1 MRTEAEM
8 KCDVC
13 GCVTGHLTIAKP
25 PKRPKD
31 ECQKCYWT
39 RELNI
44 DGLKAERDAAV
55 AEAWRLN
62 AVEMLKKSAET
73 ERDAATAR
81 ADAAEAL
88 VRERTM
94 ERDNYGQELD
104 KATGM
109 VEMHVDDAEAARIL
123 WRNAEKA
130 CALMDAQRAAAI
142 RDRDAAQQMVVEMR
156 VRLSNLLD
164 QMHERPQPYVGG
176 IVHTTGIDVV
186 GHHDAA
192 LAILEASAPI
202 AGRWVSRSAYD
213 EALNAIME
221 GDKRLEAAI
230 AREEKAEAELAQR
243 TVHSRS
249 VGHALRAFYARR
261 ELTLQVVAQAKRLKM
276 ADGLAMFVRRQAEH
290 DCACVRT
297 ASVGACHSCRANNLI
312 AAWDAVPGD
321 VGPVDVG

>member
-31 ECQKCYWT
+31 ECLKCYWT

-73 ERDAATAR
+73 ERDAAI
-81 ADAAEAL
+81 AE
-88 VRERTM
+88 
-94 ERDNYGQELD
+94 
-104 KATGM
+104 
-109 VEMHVDDAEAARIL
+109 
-123 WRNAEKA
+123 RN
-130 CALMDAQRAAAI
+130 
-142 RDRDAAQQMVVEMR
+142 AAQQMVAEMR
-156 VRLSNLLD
+156 ECL
-164 QMHERPQPYVGG
+164 ERAQCQHVECNPVKTHNGCN
-176 IVHTTGIDVV
+176 
-186 GHHDAA
+186 AR
-192 LAILEASAPI
+192 AILARLDAAPI

-230 AREEKAEAELAQR
+230 ARAEKAEAREREIGEELDKATGMVEMHVGDAEAARLLWRSSEKACAHMDAQRAAARADRDAAIARAKKAEAELAQR

-261 ELTLQVVAQAKRLKM
+261 ELTLQVVAQAARLRL
-276 ADGLAMFVRRQAEH
+276 ADRLAVASRSVLNEVLKVIEDDAGH
-290 DCACVRT
+290 DEPWFLCPH
-297 ASVGACHSCRANNLI
+297 GDLI
-312 AAWDAVPGD
+312 DALAAWDAVPGD